1 MSFSIIACIG
11 KNRELG
17 KDNGLIFHFKDDMKF
32 FRETTRGHTVVMGSN
47 TWKSLGEKPLP
58 NRQNLI
64 LSRKVIP
71 NLPENAAQVV
81 NLDTFIKE
89 HKDSGEEIFI
99 IGGASIYKLF
109 LPYARTLYLTE
120 VNATKEADV
129 FFPEFNKEDYD
140 LTTLNSITENKINF
154 NINKY
159 TRKED

>member
-17 KDNGLIFHFKDDMKF
+17 KDNDLIFHFKEDMKF

-64 LSRKVIP
+64 LSRSSMS
-71 NLPENAAQVV
+71 NLPENAAQIPD
-81 NLDTFIKE
+81 LDAFIK
-89 HKDSGEEIFI
+89 KNVDSDEEIFI

-109 LPYARTLYLTE
+109 LPYAHTLYLTE
-120 VNATKEADV
+120 VNATREADV
-129 FFPEFNKEDYD
+129 FFPEFNREDYD
-140 LTTLNSITENKINF
+140 LTTLNTITEDQTNF

>member
-17 KDNGLIFHFKDDMKF
+17 KDNDLIFHFKEDMKF

-64 LSRKVIP
+64 LSRSSML
-71 NLPENAAQVV
+71 NLPENAAQIPD
-81 NLDTFIKE
+81 LDAFIK
-89 HKDSGEEIFI
+89 KNVDSDEEIFI

-109 LPYARTLYLTE
+109 LPYAHTLYLTE
-120 VNATKEADV
+120 VNATREADV
-129 FFPEFNKEDYD
+129 FFPEFNREDYD
-140 LTTLNSITENKINF
+140 LTTLNTITEDQTNF

>member
-17 KDNGLIFHFKDDMKF
+17 KDNDLIFHFKEDMKF

-64 LSRKVIP
+64 LSRKVIHG
-71 NLPENAAQVV
+71 LPENAAQITD
-81 NLDTFIKE
+81 LDAFINE
-89 HKDSGEEIFI
+89 HRNSNDEIFI
-99 IGGASIYKLF
+99 IGGASIYELF

-140 LTTLNSITENKINF
+140 LVTLNSITENQTNF
-154 NINKY
+154 DINKY

>member
-1 MSFSIIACIG
+1 MAFSIIACIG

-17 KDNGLIFHFKDDMKF
+17 KNNDLIFHFKEDMKF
-32 FRETTRGHTVVMGSN
+32 FRETTRGHTVVMGYN

-64 LSRKVIP
+64 LSHQKIA
-71 NLPENAAQVV
+71 NLPEHAEQIPD
-81 NLDTFIKE
+81 LETFIKRHE
-89 HKDSGEEIFI
+89 KSDEEIFV

-109 LPYARTLYLTE
+109 LPYAHTLYLTE
-120 VNATKEADV
+120 VDAVKDADV
-129 FFPEFNKEDYD
+129 FFPEFNKENYD
-140 LTTLNSITENKINF
+140 LTTLSSITENQTNF

>member
-17 KDNGLIFHFKDDMKF
+17 KNNDLIFHFKEDMKF

-64 LSRKVIP
+64 LSRKEIP
-71 NLPENAAQVV
+71 NLPESAAQIPD
-81 NLDTFIKE
+81 LDAFIKKHE
-89 HKDSGEEIFI
+89 DSSEEIFI

-120 VNATKEADV
+120 VDATKEADV
-129 FFPEFNKEDYD
+129 FFPEFNREDYD
-140 LTTLNSITENKINF
+140 LTTLNTITEDQTNF

>member
-17 KDNGLIFHFKDDMKF
+17 KDNDLIFHFKEDMKF
-32 FRETTRGHTVVMGSN
+32 FRETTRGHPVVMGSN

-64 LSRKVIP
+64 LSRSSIP
-71 NLPENAAQVV
+71 NLPENAAQIPD
-81 NLDTFIKE
+81 LDAFIK
-89 HKDSGEEIFI
+89 KNVDSDEEIFV

-109 LPYARTLYLTE
+109 LPYAHTLYLTE
-120 VNATKEADV
+120 VNATREADV
-129 FFPEFNKEDYD
+129 FFPEFNREDYD
-140 LTTLNSITENKINF
+140 LTTLNTITEDQTNF

>member
-17 KDNGLIFHFKDDMKF
+17 KNNDLIFHFKEDMKF
-32 FRETTRGHTVVMGSN
+32 FRETTRNHTVVMGLN

-64 LSRKVIP
+64 LSHEKLT
-71 NLPENAAQVV
+71 NLPDNTAQIPDFDDYVKEN
-81 NLDTFIKE
+81 E
-89 HKDSGEEIFI
+89 DSDEEIFI
-99 IGGASIYKLF
+99 IGGATIYKLF

-120 VNATKEADV
+120 VDDTKDADV
-129 FFPEFNKEDYD
+129 FFPEFNKDEYD
-140 LTTLNSITENKINF
+140 LTTISSITENQTNF

-159 TRKED
+159 TRKDK